1 MNTFFYQS
9 IEDIFTQSRL
19 SVYKKDGVDDITCL
33 ARYLFNIEL
42 CKSLYPALHVFEI
55 TLRNSIDR
63 TLSNYAKTQNWYDV
77 LPIDTESKNKIEEAE
92 RKIKKHGKSITHDRI
107 ISELTLGFW
116 TSFLTTRY
124 SQYAFQSVIIKKCL
138 KNVPLEN
145 KNIKSLQKI
154 FEKMRLLRN
163 RVSHYERLIHW
174 KDLKDQHLQLLE
186 CIQWLNVESYNL
198 VKEID
203 CFDAVFSAGIQPFK
217 TLVQNNWN

>member
-1 MNTFFYQS
+1 MNTFFYQN

-19 SVYKKDGVDDITCL
+19 SVYKKDGVDDVTCL
-33 ARYLFNIEL
+33 ARYLFNIEI
-42 CKSLYPALHVFEI
+42 CKSLYPALHIFEI

-77 LPIDTESKNKIEEAE
+77 LPIDTESKNKIEEAK

-116 TSFLTTRY
+116 TSFLTKRY
-124 SQYAFQSVIIKKCL
+124 SQYTFQSVIIKKCL